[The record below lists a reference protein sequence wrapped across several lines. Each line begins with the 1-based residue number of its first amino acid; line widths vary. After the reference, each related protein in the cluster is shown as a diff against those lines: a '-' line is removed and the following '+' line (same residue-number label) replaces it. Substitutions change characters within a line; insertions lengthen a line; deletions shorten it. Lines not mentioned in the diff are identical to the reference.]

1 MDRVG
6 ATYFFLLSDA
16 YRELREAKVRWE
28 SYASSRYHFDDGL
41 RFILDQSGE
50 RYPVDHPIWQAYG
63 EKLTEISARV
73 IRAEERVRERTAMVK
88 GVREG
93 LTRFAREHRLS
104 ADRITGGGRFPDLRL
119 EEIDTSDVEAD
130 PVVAEET
137 YQTLRREWAAEAS
150 REKAG

>member
-28 SYASSRYHFDDGL
+28 CYAASRYHFDDGL
-41 RFILDQSGE
+41 RFILDQAGE
-50 RYPVDHPIWQAYG
+50 PYPVDHPLWGAYG

-73 IRAEERVRERTAMVK
+73 ARAEERVRERMAALK

-93 LTRFAREHRLS
+93 LERFAREHRLTG
-104 ADRITGGGRFPDLRL
+104 DRIAGGGRFPDLRL
-119 EEIDTSDVEAD
+119 EELETGDVEAD
-130 PVVAEET
+130 GGAAEET
-137 YQTLRREWAAEAS
+137 YQALRREWEAEHS
-150 REKAG
+150 REKTG